1 MGSLVSQYPLCL
13 AWSHYGLLTCLV
25 WARCSCGIRH
35 AWCGLVTVFSY
46 ALHGLVV
53 LIGGG
58 GHSAISWV
66 ERGGSVE
73 RDNTPFNS
81 LVLQNFSLHALL
93 HVIPPPW
100 GFHLSHP
107 PNRKSHPREKSNQ
120 KSKMCATKDKAR
132 GGIGQVTGKKRKF
145 LQNWSTPSSHP
156 LFVSSWFEGT
166 KVRLR

>member
-1 MGSLVSQYPLCL
+1 VVGYAMPKGATAGGRVDGVGSKIEIERINS
-13 AWSHYGLLTCLV
+13 A
-25 WARCSCGIRH
+25 ANE
-35 AWCGLVTVFSY
+35 
-46 ALHGLVV
+46 
-53 LIGGG
+53 GGG
-58 GHSAISWV
+58 RSSEIVLRLFSGKSMAREKSSV
-66 ERGGSVE
+66 RKRGGVVGE
-73 RDNTPFNS
+73 NTPFNS
-81 LVLQNFSLHALL
+81 LVLLNFSLHALL

-100 GFHLSHP
+100 GLYLSHP

-156 LFVSSWFEGT
+156 LFVSSWFDGT